1 MTDPGPKDASGKQT
15 PATPKT
21 LQDKVRNLLPEL
33 TEAERRVAHTLLS
46 DYPMV
51 GLETV
56 AKFAERAGISGPTIL
71 RFTRRLGF
79 ESYSAFG
86 AVLRSEINDRLQ
98 SPLSR
103 YAVRPSADSLPDTR
117 ELVGQALRRN
127 IEVAERDLPAADF
140 ARAVALLADPQRN
153 LFCIGGRFSSMIAT
167 YFHHYLR
174 ELRPGVRMIRDSSA
188 TWADYLLDVRP
199 GDVLIVFDFRRY
211 QRDVLELVRGAAE
224 QQAEVILITDIWHS
238 PIAALAQIVI
248 ACPVSIPSTFDSGVT
263 GLAMAEILTAGV
275 VEALDEATG
284 DRISKL
290 EHLRK
295 SFNLGN

>member
-1 MTDPGPKDASGKQT
+1 MTDPRPKDADSKPP
-15 PATPKT
+15 PATPET
-21 LQDKVRNLLPEL
+21 LQDKVRGLLPEL
-33 TEAERRVAHTLLS
+33 TDAERRVAHTLLG

-56 AKFAERAGISGPTIL
+56 AKFAERAGTSGPTIL

-79 ESYSAFG
+79 DSYSAFG
-86 AVLRSEINDRLQ
+86 AALRSEINDRLQ

-103 YAVRPSADSLPDTR
+103 YAVRSSADSGPATR
-117 ELVGQALRRN
+117 ELVAHALRRN
-127 IEVAERDLPAADF
+127 IDVAERNLPAADF
-140 ARAVALLADPQRN
+140 ARAVALLADPERN
-153 LFCIGGRFSSMIAT
+153 LFFIGGRFSSMIAT

-199 GDVLIVFDFRRY
+199 GDVLVVFDFRRY
-211 QRDVLELVRGAAE
+211 QRDVLALVRGAAA

-238 PIAALAQIVI
+238 PIAAIARIVI
-248 ACPVSIPSTFDSGVT
+248 ACPVSIPSAFDSGVT
-263 GLAMAEILTAGV
+263 GLAVAEILTAGV
-275 VEALDEATG
+275 VEALDEAAR

-295 SFNLGN
+295 YFDLEN